1 MIDVKIRAENK
12 NDELFGEQRLIRLL
26 NDSKEN
32 PAREILNYVKDSVS
46 EFADKREQYD
56 DVTMLLFNV
65 K

>member
-1 MIDVKIRAENK
+1 MKIRAENE
-12 NDELFGEQRLIRLL
+12 NDELFGEQRLIRSL

-32 PAREILNYVKDSVS
+32 PAKEILNYVKDSVS

-56 DVTMLLFNV
+56 DMTMLLFKV